1 MAETITNPPFTGVHN
16 FRDVGKVI
24 NSFKVIQLKEGLLF
38 RSGRLDDATT
48 ADTKLLA
55 DGYHLKTVIDLRN
68 KSEHLKQKEVL
79 RNQSTSI
86 HSGQVVGKTAYK
98 SWDTVKINF
107 TGRKFEIN
115 LVRQL
120 KWWQVMWVY
129 AFCYVE
135 GTDDFVDGLL
145 SSCLHSIVW
154 RRYAS
159 SQRTSSVPEDW
170 SG

>member
-1 MAETITNPPFTGVHN
+1 MTLLLTAIMYHDKGCFHRKSKYSPERKTFIKFLGPFRQFAFFITSFMAETITNPPFTGVHN

-48 ADTKLLA
+48 ADTKLLMHE
-55 DGYHLKTVIDLRN
+55 YHLKTVIDLRN

-79 RNQSTSI
+79 RKQSTSI
-86 HSGQVVGKTAYK
+86 QSGQVK

-107 TGRKFEIN
+107 TGRKFEVN

-120 KWWQVMWVY
+120 KWWQVM
-129 AFCYVE
+129 
-135 GTDDFVDGLL
+135 
-145 SSCLHSIVW
+145 
-154 RRYAS
+154 
-159 SQRTSSVPEDW
+159 
-170 SG
+170 

>member
-24 NSFKVIQLKEGLLF
+24 NSFKVTQLKESLLF

-48 ADTKLLA
+48 ADTKLLV
-55 DGYHLKTVIDLRN
+55 DGYRLKTVIDLRN

-86 HSGQVVGKTAYK
+86 QSGQVK

-120 KWWQVMWVY
+120 KWWQV
-129 AFCYVE
+129 
-135 GTDDFVDGLL
+135 L
-145 SSCLHSIVW
+145 
-154 RRYAS
+154 
-159 SQRTSSVPEDW
+159 
-170 SG
+170 